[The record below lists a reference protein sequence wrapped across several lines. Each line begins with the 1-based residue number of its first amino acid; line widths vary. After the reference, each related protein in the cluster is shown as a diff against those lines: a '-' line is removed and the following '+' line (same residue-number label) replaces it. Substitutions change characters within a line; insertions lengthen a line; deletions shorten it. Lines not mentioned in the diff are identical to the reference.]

1 MKTLV
6 CSLAAVL
13 SVALGSALFAG
24 SEKYLHMTG
33 TVVKP
38 DPGTAPGVIAI
49 ETAPKKYVTFHAEAE
64 GAGLKVGEKVTVYYD
79 PSKADHHGF
88 WFAMKI
94 EKAGDTGKGS
104 KKHEKAAANANASP
118 ER

>member
-1 MKTLV
+1 MKALM
-6 CSLAAVL
+6 CSLAVVL
-13 SVALGSALFAG
+13 SVALGSAVFAG

-38 DPGTAPGVIAI
+38 DPGMAPGVIVI

-94 EKAGDTGKGS
+94 EKVGKAEGGS
-104 KKHEKAAANANASP
+104 KKN
-118 ER
+118 

>member
-1 MKTLV
+1 MKTLM
-6 CSLAAVL
+6 CSLAVIV
-13 SVALGSALFAG
+13 SVALSSAVFAG

-33 TVVKP
+33 TVVAP
-38 DPGTAPGVIAI
+38 DPGMAPGLIVI
-49 ETAPKKYVTFHAEAE
+49 ETAPKKYVSFHAEGE

-94 EKAGDTGKGS
+94 EKDGKAGKGS
-104 KKHEKAAANANASP
+104 KKN
-118 ER
+118 